1 MRLLLVIFAFVLM
14 QSALNA
20 QRFVNPTWLNLGP
33 KKASVGAYGYGSIS
47 SAEVTNSFLLNITKP
62 EQLDAQVKSD
72 QLANFKTSNNLVGGN
87 YSLGLQGG
95 FHLPNLCAGLVFNF
109 SDEAHLSASFPGD
122 LGKFV
127 FDGNKQF
134 AGREADFSRT
144 SFNVLRYQK
153 MGAGLNFEPA
163 EDIKYGFIV
172 SFLNGESTASLNL
185 NNGGVYTSLIG
196 DSVSYNLRG
205 TAFYSDTSNTGFFK
219 DNGGGV
225 AVDLFFSQRLD
236 VFNERLQVSALLMNV
251 GMIQW
256 HPETEAYLVD
266 TTVSTRGIEL
276 NDLETAQS
284 TINAYDLEDSLLGAI
299 TSGFSRATM
308 NQVIPGFMQF
318 EISRVIDKGFDA
330 GAGVTIRWQTISR
343 SYSWLN
349 LGYRFSP
356 GFMIKSEL
364 GYGGYGRFQA
374 GLGAS
379 YRNECFAA
387 TLRIANIEAVIAPKT
402 FGGITLGCGI
412 QYFFGT

>member
-1 MRLLLVIFAFVLM
+1 MRLLLVIFVFIIM
-14 QSALNA
+14 QSVLNA
-20 QRFVNPTWLNLGP
+20 QRFENPTWLNLGP
-33 KKASVGAYGYGSIS
+33 EKAFVGAYGYGSIS
-47 SAEVTNSFLLNITKP
+47 SAELTNSFLLNITKP

-72 QLANFKTSNNLVGGN
+72 QLANFKTSNNLIGGN
-87 YSLGLQGG
+87 YSLGLHGG
-95 FHLPNLCAGLVFNF
+95 FYLPNLCAGLVFNF

-127 FDGNKQF
+127 LDGNKKF

-144 SFNVLRYQK
+144 SFNAMRYQK
-153 MGAGLNFEPA
+153 MGAGLNFESV
-163 EDIKYGFIV
+163 EDIMYGFLV
-172 SFLNGESTASLNL
+172 SFLNGESTASMNL
-185 NNGGVYTSLIG
+185 NDGGVYTSLIG
-196 DSVSYNLRG
+196 DSISCNLRG
-205 TAFYSDTSNTGFFK
+205 TAFYSDTSNMGLFRH
-219 DNGGGV
+219 NGGGV

-236 VFNERLQVSALLMNV
+236 VFNERLQVSALLMNI

-276 NDLETAQS
+276 NDLEIAQS
-284 TINAYDLEDSLLGAI
+284 IINAYNLEDSLLGGI
-299 TSGFSRATM
+299 TSGFSRATI

-356 GFMIKSEL
+356 GFTIKSEL
-364 GYGGYGRFQA
+364 GYGGYGPFQA
-374 GLGAS
+374 GLGAR
-379 YRNECFAA
+379 YQNERFAA
-387 TLRIANIEAVIAPKT
+387 NIRVANLEAVIASNKL
-402 FGGITLGCGI
+402 GGITLGCGV
-412 QYFFGT
+412 QYFFGL

>member
-20 QRFVNPTWLNLGP
+20 QRFENPTWLNLGP
-33 KKASVGAYGYGSIS
+33 KKAFVGAYGYGSVS
-47 SAEVTNSFLLNITKP
+47 SAELTNSFLLNITKP

-72 QLANFKTSNNLVGGN
+72 QLANLNTSNNLIGGN

-95 FHLPNLCAGLVFNF
+95 FYLPNLCAGLVFNF

-127 FDGNKQF
+127 LDGNKQF

-144 SFNVLRYQK
+144 SFNALRYQK

-185 NNGGVYTSLIG
+185 NDGGVYTSLIG

-205 TAFYSDTSNTGFFK
+205 TAFYSDTSNTGFFRH
-219 DNGGGV
+219 NGGGI

-236 VFNERLQVSALLMNV
+236 VFNEKFQVSALLMNI

-284 TINAYDLEDSLLGAI
+284 TINAYNLEDSLLGAI
-299 TSGFSRATM
+299 TSGFSRATI

-318 EISRVIDKGFDA
+318 EVSRVIDKGFDA

-356 GFMIKSEL
+356 GFTIKSEL

-374 GLGAS
+374 GLGAI
-379 YRNECFAA
+379 YQNERFAA
-387 TLRIANIEAVIAPKT
+387 NIRVANLESVVAPNKL
-402 FGGITLGCGI
+402 GGITLGCGV
-412 QYFFGT
+412 QYFFGL